1 MAKELLDLSTA
12 ATDARARF
20 RVIDDVFRLLQLTS
34 LGMHVFQTG
43 VLPNADVDA
52 VQVDMPVAEAAE
64 PTASTSKAQNVTDSS
79 DKHKDP
85 KVFVAQPTVGWIA
98 GVPIAIHMTKSKTE
112 NSGAGM
118 FVVSLF

>member
-43 VLPNADVDA
+43 VSRNAA